1 MRPPIILLASTAV
14 SVCITGAPEVTN
26 SSTKEADISS
36 SVPFVGDDSINAP
49 ANRRLRAHDAVGGE
63 ERAPVPSSLTTEIL
77 KKTELAVRKLYDG
90 TNRPNSLSMHAWRS
104 VINADSKIMKHVIAV
119 AERKNQRVPQ
129 QTPNGETTGDDMS
142 GLVLTAQANHLQ
154 GEIDKL
160 PIMKWMT
167 GKTTGELVDVLK
179 EHKFYNT
186 FSYTRVQ
193 ALTVVL
199 ENFNDAM
206 KTKIKLFDTL
216 VGVYGGVA
224 KYARVLSIAKAGVLT
239 GKMILP
245 LQTELVKSLHWE
257 TLDDLLVLL
266 KLDLKR
272 DSLTY
277 EALDTVVTCAA
288 LRYKLSVDDAL
299 YATFTG
305 LRAMYT
311 DEIVK
316 DAIKKG

>member
-1 MRPPIILLASTAV
+1 ML
-14 SVCITGAPEVTN
+14 
-26 SSTKEADISS
+26 D
-36 SVPFVGDDSINAP
+36 SVP
-49 ANRRLRAHDAVGGE
+49 
-63 ERAPVPSSLTTEIL
+63 
-77 KKTELAVRKLYDG
+77 
-90 TNRPNSLSMHAWRS
+90 
-104 VINADSKIMKHVIAV
+104 
-119 AERKNQRVPQ
+119 
-129 QTPNGETTGDDMS
+129 
-142 GLVLTAQANHLQ
+142 TAQAKHLQ

-160 PIMKWMT
+160 PIMKGMT
-167 GKTTGELVDVLK
+167 GIPGQLVNVLK
-179 EHKFYNT
+179 QHRVYNT
-186 FSYTRVQ
+186 FFYTRVQ
-193 ALTVVL
+193 ALATVL
-199 ENFNDAM
+199 ANFNEAM
-206 KTKIKLFDTL
+206 KKEIKLFDTL

-224 KYARVLSIAKAGVLT
+224 KYARVLSVAKAGVLT

-316 DAIKKG
+316 DAIKKGRGEIISANFHLVHKFGADLTTLGKEENEYADLLESWFDPNTVVPSLTINIPIRAAGTSLDEKSLELSLKPPGT